1 MARML
6 RKSRT
11 LGWEACA
18 CGCGDKAAKRV
29 WRRIARRKE
38 ARAWRAEM

>member
-1 MARML
+1 ML

-18 CGCGDKAAKRV
+18 CSGCYDRKRDKRL

-38 ARAWRAEM
+38 ERAWRAERL